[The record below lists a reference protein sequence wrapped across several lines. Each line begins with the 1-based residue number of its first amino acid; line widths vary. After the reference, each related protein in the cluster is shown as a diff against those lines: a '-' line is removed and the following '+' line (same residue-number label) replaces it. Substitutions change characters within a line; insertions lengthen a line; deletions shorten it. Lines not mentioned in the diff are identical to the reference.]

1 MCWQAGALADY
12 DTQSNL
18 PTKVYNAYVQVNDV
32 NFFFAIHLLELMSSD
47 SPNSLGLNERFV
59 QYNLDGQPFLAG
71 DLFRFFASRPQDT
84 PCFFSNRKGERNI
97 RFYNLKTDG
106 TPYFAPVW
114 FGANVGVTG
123 VTTTLNY
130 DNYLHMCHTS
140 IMSEVN
146 DKY

>member
-1 MCWQAGALADY
+1 MCWQAAALAEY

-18 PTKVYNAYVQVNDV
+18 PTKVYNSYVHVNDV

-47 SPNSLGLNERFV
+47 APNSLALNERFV
-59 QYNLDGQPFLAG
+59 HYNLDGQPFLAG

-84 PCFFSNRKGERNI
+84 PCFFSNRKGQRDL
-97 RFYNLKTDG
+97 RFYNLKADG

-123 VTTTLNY
+123 VTTTLNS

-140 IMSEVN
+140 IMAEVN